1 MIFIIL
7 GAIGILFLLLFYYSA
22 CSLSSRNS
30 REEEK
35 YEHIRNVQEI
45 VKRR

>member
-1 MIFIIL
+1 MLMIIL
-7 GAIGILFLLLFYYSA
+7 IAIGLFLLLFIYSA
-22 CSLSSRNS
+22 CVVSSRCS

-35 YEHIRNVQEI
+35 HEYTRNVQET